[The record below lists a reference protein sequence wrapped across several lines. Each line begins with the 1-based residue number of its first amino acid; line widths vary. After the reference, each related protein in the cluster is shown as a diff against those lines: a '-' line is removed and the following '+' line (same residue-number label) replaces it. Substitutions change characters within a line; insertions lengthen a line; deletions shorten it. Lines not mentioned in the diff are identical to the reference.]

1 MSTLSYEQITAILAE
16 NAAQERKA
24 EPDAKYPKPIQVG
37 PLKYHEKSE
46 RCSSRGCG
54 SPTHISIQGVRRCP
68 SHALYELNRL
78 IIAQDPILDSR
89 VKDCTCNAG
98 RHSVGNCHTSDCAT
112 YIQISLDKSE
122 VMEVIE
128 EQSGNSSSRDSELPG
143 EL

>member
-24 EPDAKYPKPIQVG
+24 EPDAEYPRPIQVG

-46 RCSSRGCG
+46 RCASRGCG
-54 SPTHISIQGVRRCP
+54 SPTYITVDNVRRCLT
-68 SHALYELNRL
+68 HALYELNRL
-78 IIAQDPILDSR
+78 IIAQDSILDSR

-122 VMEVIE
+122 VVEVKE
-128 EQSGNSSSRDSELPG
+128 EQSGNTGNSNSTLPG